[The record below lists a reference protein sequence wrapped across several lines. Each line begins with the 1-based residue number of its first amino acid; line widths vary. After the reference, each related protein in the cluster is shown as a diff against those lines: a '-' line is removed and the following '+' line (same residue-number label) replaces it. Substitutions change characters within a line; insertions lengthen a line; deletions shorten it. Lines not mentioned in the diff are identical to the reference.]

1 MNACMLKCRAFYALL
16 SWISLRHN
24 WCVFCMQFL
33 QMKVHYSKTVI
44 IDFQFQQKDATGVCI
59 LVLSFAFFFKLES
72 VDWGFWQVYE
82 TFSAES
88 SSAPPVCETLDTA
101 AAGLPL
107 LVVLL
112 VHTRST
118 RQLQQQWERGRQPR
132 NRGHVSPQ
140 PPTGPQQ
147 LTPGF
152 FCTQVKE
159 IWKPC

>member
-1 MNACMLKCRAFYALL
+1 MSCVLRAFVVNKFETQLMCVLYA
-16 SWISLRHN
+16 IFANEGSLFKDCHN
-24 WCVFCMQFL
+24 WFPISTKRCHRGLHLGFKFCV
-33 QMKVHYSKTVI
+33 
-44 IDFQFQQKDATGVCI
+44 
-59 LVLSFAFFFKLES
+59 FFKLES

-147 LTPGF
+147 VTPGF